1 MARGL
6 ARPWWRS
13 RLWEGTVAE
22 LRLAELVA
30 RGAARHVVGDASV
43 RIAGVKHDSRRCVLG
58 DLFVAIPDGPRDGS
72 AFVQDAVGR
81 GAVAVLAEREHAVSV
96 PLVIAD
102 DALVSLAAIA
112 RDVYEDPTSQLRAV
126 GITGTNGKTTV
137 TYLLEAMV
145 KAAEGKPAVI
155 GTVNFRGPFG
165 ELPATHTTPMADDL
179 MRLSRLAVQSGATHL
194 LLEVSSHAL
203 AMHRADGVRFS
214 VAAFTN
220 LTQDHLDYHG
230 DLDSYARAKLR
241 LFADL
246 SSEHAVIN
254 IDDPASGP
262 FVAAAKGKL
271 WRCSKHASSGAE
283 VRASEVSLDRRGIRA
298 RIDTPLGSLRLESP
312 LVGEHNLENLLVA
325 IGCGA
330 ALGLPLEVMASALR
344 HAQGAPGRLERVPH
358 PDDVLVFVDYAH
370 TPDALARVL
379 TTLRASTE
387 GRLLVVFGCGGDR
400 DPGKRPRMGEEAAR
414 LADVVV
420 VTSDNPRSE
429 APNAIAEQIVVGVRR
444 ERADE
449 LPVAALAAAARGFH
463 VELDRRSAIAAALLA
478 AKRGDTVLIAG
489 KGHEKVQIVADQK
502 LPFDDVQEAARAIA
516 ARRSAG

>member
-1 MARGL
+1 M
-6 ARPWWRS
+6 
-13 RLWEGTVAE
+13 AE
-22 LRLAELVA
+22 LRLAELVT
-30 RGAARHVVGDASV
+30 RGAARRVVGDASV
-43 RIAGVKHDSRRCVLG
+43 RIAGIKHDSRRCEAG
-58 DLFVAIPDGPRDGS
+58 DLFVAIPDGTRDGA
-72 AFVQDAVGR
+72 AFVQDAVGK
-81 GAVAVLAEREHAVSV
+81 GAVAVLAQREHEVPV
-96 PLVIAD
+96 PLVVAGD
-102 DALVSLAAIA
+102 VLVSLAAIA
-112 RDVYEDPTSQLRAV
+112 RDLYDDPTSQLRAV

-137 TYLLEAMV
+137 TYLLEAIV
-145 KAAEGKPAVI
+145 NAAAGKPAVI

-203 AMHRADGVRFS
+203 AMHRADGVHFS

-230 DLDSYARAKLR
+230 DFDSYARAKLR
-241 LFADL
+241 LFSEL
-246 SSEHAVIN
+246 SPEHAVIN

-271 WRCSKHASSGAE
+271 WRCSKQASAAAE
-283 VRASEVSLDRRGIRA
+283 VRATEVSLDRRGIRA
-298 RIDTPLGSLRLESP
+298 RVVTPVGSLELESP
-312 LVGEHNLENLLVA
+312 LIGEHNLENLLVA

-330 ALGLPLEVMASALR
+330 ALGLPLDVMESALR
-344 HAQGAPGRLERVPH
+344 HAQGAPGRLERVAH
-358 PDDVLVFVDYAH
+358 PNDVLVFVDYAH

-400 DPGKRPRMGEEAAR
+400 DPGKRPRMGQAAAR

-420 VTSDNPRSE
+420 VTNDNPRSE
-429 APNAIAEQIVVGVRR
+429 APNAIAEQVVAGVRS
-444 ERADE
+444 ERDDE
-449 LPVAALAAAARGFH
+449 LSEEALASAARGYH
-463 VELDRRSAIAAALLA
+463 VQLDRKQAIAAALSA
-478 AKRGDTVLIAG
+478 ARRGDTVLIAG
-489 KGHEKVQIVADQK
+489 KGHEKVQIVADQQ

-516 ARRSAG
+516 AQRSAG